1 MINVEFQVLPKAK
14 FHVPVV
20 SRTPQRCFRVLG
32 VVNCKVWNSGSIVI
46 SRIIRDEG
54 ALAGEALDNKA
65 ALRTT
70 WCAEKEGLERRVDH
84 D

>member
-1 MINVEFQVLPKAK
+1 MI
-14 FHVPVV
+14 
-20 SRTPQRCFRVLG
+20 
-32 VVNCKVWNSGSIVI
+32 SG
-46 SRIIRDEG
+46 IIWDEG
-54 ALAGEALDNKA
+54 ALAGEALDDKA